1 MEVEGGVWVKGRHVR
16 GVGFVRDM
24 EKYNTAVLLGWRLI
38 RVTPNDVM
46 NGKCISM
53 LRQLLSPPNAN
64 VQCGAGAAQSENQ

>member
-38 RVTPNDVM
+38 RVTPKDVRD
-46 NGKCISM
+46 GKCISM

-64 VQCGAGAAQSENQ
+64 AQCGAGAVQSENQ